1 MRQFRL
7 MTRPRPHVQIIVDV
21 ESMMREMVSTSE
33 AQSQAQEPPPKDEEL
48 EEQEAPPQYSSCVLE
63 IKDEENSQESNDN
76 NVGNQDPK
84 PENLAVMEQSVRRF
98 V

>member
-7 MTRPRPHVQIIVDV
+7 MTRPRPQVQIIVDV
-21 ESMMREMVSTSE
+21 ESMMREMVSNTE
-33 AQSQAQEPPPKDEEL
+33 AQEPPPKYEEL

-63 IKDEENSQESNDN
+63 IKDEENSQESNEN
-76 NVGNQDPK
+76 NVRNQDPK

>member
-7 MTRPRPHVQIIVDV
+7 MTRPRPQVQIIVDV
-21 ESMMREMVSTSE
+21 ESMMREMVSTTE
-33 AQSQAQEPPPKDEEL
+33 AQEPPPKYEEL

-76 NVGNQDPK
+76 NVKNQDPK

>member
-7 MTRPRPHVQIIVDV
+7 MTRPRPQVQIIVDV
-21 ESMMREMVSTSE
+21 ESMMREMVSTTE
-33 AQSQAQEPPPKDEEL
+33 AQEPPPKYEEL
-48 EEQEAPPQYSSCVLE
+48 EEQDAPPQYSSCVLE
-63 IKDEENSQESNDN
+63 IKDEENSQEPNDN
-76 NVGNQDPK
+76 NARNQDPK